1 MDPRIRIHP
10 KMSWIRNTGFIV
22 LWSWQVNVEDS
33 LAVEEDEDDLCSEEE
48 AAHCDTYFSHLKV
61 SR

>member
-1 MDPRIRIHP
+1 LVEQEWFIHC
-10 KMSWIRNTGFIV
+10 
-22 LWSWQVNVEDS
+22 SWQGNVEES
-33 LAVEEDEDDLCSEEE
+33 LAAEEDEDDLCSEEE

>member
-1 MDPRIRIHP
+1 MDYQGDTVLVKHE
-10 KMSWIRNTGFIV
+10 WFIV

-33 LAVEEDEDDLCSEEE
+33 LAIEDDEDDLCSEEE
-48 AAHCDTYFSHLKV
+48 ADHCDTYFSHLKG

>member
-1 MDPRIRIHP
+1 MDPQH
-10 KMSWIRNTGFIV
+10 WFIV

-33 LAVEEDEDDLCSEEE
+33 LAVEDDEDDLCSEEE
-48 AAHCDTYFSHLKV
+48 AAHCDTYFSHLKG